1 MRITQTQEWVL
12 AAVLIAYIAFTPGF
26 QMVRSFLATPIGKA
40 IGLAVIVY
48 VWKYVSALLGLL
60 LTINFVRCAGMRE
73 GVDETLSEYTPIPNM
88 PGKCTKKGSTD
99 AVDCPASMVSKA
111 TDASTSPS
119 TPPMPTEP
127 ATPPPPASAPPMTTP
142 SPPPP
147 PPTTNPTGFTNYG
160 GVESFSARD
169 EGAGAG
175 GCSFSPV

>member
-73 GVDETLSEYTPIPNM
+73 GLEMPEKACPPGFSPKADDPNKCSKKEGDAEIIVDAKS
-88 PGKCTKKGSTD
+88 S
-99 AVDCPASMVSKA
+99 S
-111 TDASTSPS
+111 
-119 TPPMPTEP
+119 MPTEP
-127 ATPPPPASAPPMTTP
+127 AATGTTATPPMTTP
-142 SPPPP
+142 TPPPP
-147 PPTTNPTGFTNYG
+147 PPPPSTNPNGFTNYG
-160 GVESFSARD
+160 GVESFIPRD

-175 GCSFSPV
+175 GCSFSPI